1 MELTLR
7 RLRQIIQEELQKSA
21 EGQSLDEGM
30 GIESARRMLIN
41 AIVSVHNVDQPH
53 AGAIVNNLGN
63 ATSKMSQMS
72 LNQAAVNRA
81 IQGVDLSGT
90 SGFSM
95 PSQKIINNLG

>member
-1 MELTLR
+1 MRLTASQ
-7 RLRQIIQEELQKSA
+7 LRQIIREELSKNA

-30 GIESARRMLIN
+30 GIESAKNMLFN
-41 AIVSVHNVDQPH
+41 AIKSTGIDDQR
-53 AGAIVNNLGN
+53 ARSIVNNLGN